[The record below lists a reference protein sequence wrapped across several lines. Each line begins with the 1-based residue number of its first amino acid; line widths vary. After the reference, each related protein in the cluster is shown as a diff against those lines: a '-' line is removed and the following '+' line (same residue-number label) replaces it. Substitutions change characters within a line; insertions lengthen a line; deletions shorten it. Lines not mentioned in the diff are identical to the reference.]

1 MKKTILPLLCTVLA
15 TAMHAAIPV
24 AWNVDVSRVQTMT
37 FDTYRGETLN
47 LSASL
52 YNGVSAFVPDD
63 DDVALYWQTNGMGQ
77 LWWSAPASLSS
88 NVVSATWAPSND
100 VGAAV
105 YNCFI
110 GSAATSYRAAFR
122 LRLVSS
128 PGAVPSELELPVKT
142 FDFNAVT
149 VLNPPYYTQA
159 ETDTAIATATNALAA
174 SALMLNDQKQG
185 IVSSTQSWIRPEIR
199 VELDVG
205 DGQMMYSEMWPAII
219 GMGLDNYDQLCIE
232 PSYIQ
237 YENTDRGVRKDG
249 WWTDVLDAANGD
261 SPYYA
266 KTNDFIAATNSLAVE
281 LKNKRSLTDN
291 VPRDYDNRKI
301 GVPGVPSYNYGW
313 FRYGVGA
320 YSDVLMD
327 WYSDTRRWELRWL
340 GEAQVW
346 VEYDYGAGALTYND
360 IDGNS
365 AVLNLTEENGYS
377 QTVSGGSLI
386 RGFTPDSFAFSS
398 GLAEAAAAATNH
410 TDSAVS
416 SAATASTNY
425 TASATN
431 ALAQTKRDYYDVSY
445 NAEWEISFGG
455 SVVTG
460 HTLVWRDSW
469 PSRGGESG
477 WIIDGDA
484 GSCYP
489 KGDLYSTSLSW
500 TGAEQT
506 FDINGVTA
514 TRSFVDSL
522 ALSSSLTSAT
532 NALSSAKQDVI
543 DDIDTIRSD
552 AALGAAASAA
562 VESLQTQVTTIGA
575 HLNAEDA
582 RYMVTNYNSAIN
594 MPEANAEV
602 KVDGSWI
609 RIWSEMTRWN
619 WALTNYLPRTY
630 YNKTEVDAALADKAD
645 LAWGYYDSHTGNYA
659 PDGYTWL
666 SSPYIAIAGGLAY
679 QRTVTTEGA
688 VWVLTSNGL
697 VTETSGVASNGF
709 FRVSDD
715 EGGALF
721 EIVKGDKRTV
731 GATAVGISTE
741 VVDGVTHVTIPYVVE
756 SAEHPTVEVCT
767 NPADAEWYAEDDAD
781 CPANVSWSGSS
792 GAWSVEVWGKT
803 PLSQLFVKASYETG
817 GETYIRNNAP
827 VGMSSIYLNGVKYT
841 LGTATISGHTVL
853 TLTPAN

>member
-1 MKKTILPLLCTVLA
+1 MKKTILPLVCTALA
-15 TAMHAAIPV
+15 MSLQASVPV
-24 AWNVDVSRVQTMT
+24 AWKVDVSRAQSAT
-37 FDTYRGETLN
+37 FDAYRGETLD
-47 LSASL
+47 LSAAL
-52 YNGVSAFVPDD
+52 YNAGAAFAPSAS
-63 DDVALYWQTNGMGQ
+63 DVALYWQTNGMGQ

-122 LRLVSS
+122 LRLVAS
-128 PGAVPSELELPVKT
+128 PGAVPAELELPVKT

-174 SALMLNDQKQG
+174 A
-185 IVSSTQSWIRPEIR
+185 
-199 VELDVG
+199 
-205 DGQMMYSEMWPAII
+205 
-219 GMGLDNYDQLCIE
+219 
-232 PSYIQ
+232 
-237 YENTDRGVRKDG
+237 
-249 WWTDVLDAANGD
+249 
-261 SPYYA
+261 
-266 KTNDFIAATNSLAVE
+266 AATSLVVAT
-281 LKNKRSLTDN
+281 N
-291 VPRDYDNRKI
+291 
-301 GVPGVPSYNYGW
+301 
-313 FRYGVGA
+313 
-320 YSDVLMD
+320 
-327 WYSDTRRWELRWL
+327 
-340 GEAQVW
+340 
-346 VEYDYGAGALTYND
+346 AL
-360 IDGNS
+360 S
-365 AVLNLTEENGYS
+365 AS
-377 QTVSGGSLI
+377 VS
-386 RGFTPDSFAFSS
+386 A
-398 GLAEAAAAATNH
+398 AAAAATNH
-410 TDSAVS
+410 TDSAVNDVATNS
-416 SAATASTNY
+416 IHSLTVVNPYFTGTPQTFQGEGVEIGFPQLTFKRATAGGRLHLNATYKMSVDSTDPDRHTITWPEYTTEIDISDDAKAEKSSISRHLKTMRARTNLVYETYTPGSPTSSNHWFVVATTNDAPWTFTPEPGYEGSFWISEDLSFDGFILRLSAADTYRLDCSDG
-425 TASATN
+425 SAT
-431 ALAQTKRDYYDVSY
+431 
-445 NAEWEISFGG
+445 F
-455 SVVTG
+455 
-460 HTLVWRDSW
+460 TLV
-469 PSRGGESG
+469 
-477 WIIDGDA
+477 DGMA
-484 GSCYP
+484 
-489 KGDLYSTSLSW
+489 
-500 TGAEQT
+500 
-506 FDINGVTA
+506 TA
-514 TRSFVDSL
+514 TVANVEYTIRGYTGVAVSDTL
-522 ALSSSLTSAT
+522 ALTSDLTSAT